1 MVVAGMATA
10 FLSRKVRSHV
20 DPSLVQPL
28 RRAHDG
34 DSAWGGDSFLF
45 DGEGRDALGEHVQR
59 HKHASG
65 ALSGLLGDLREVL
78 AKVSDQAPI
87 VLAEQPV
94 MTMGETNWKAFD
106 EAVFDVVPMRQ
117 DATIEPILLGS
128 EDDFLFEKGD
138 VLGRIVP
145 QSVIAQAEI
154 ESGVRF

>member
-1 MVVAGMATA
+1 
-10 FLSRKVRSHV
+10 
-20 DPSLVQPL
+20 
-28 RRAHDG
+28 
-34 DSAWGGDSFLF
+34 
-45 DGEGRDALGEHVQR
+45 
-59 HKHASG
+59 
-65 ALSGLLGDLREVL
+65 
-78 AKVSDQAPI
+78 
-87 VLAEQPV
+87 